1 LKSSALFQQEQ
12 RMAAFQVGD
21 RVLILKP
28 LPEIWQRVA
37 TIQTILTNDS
47 DESRCLYELNVDGRV
62 WHVKGCYLELLLTQR
77 AA

>member
-1 LKSSALFQQEQ
+1 
-12 RMAAFQVGD
+12 MAAFHVGD

-37 TIQTILTNDS
+37 TIQNIWIDDP
-47 DESRCLYELNVDGRV
+47 DESRCLYELSVDGRI
-62 WHVKGCYLELLLTQR
+62 WHVKGCYLELLLAER